1 MNYLGEKKK
10 KLKSFPYFKIQLMG
24 MFVYFQLVE
33 QKGRY
38 NVCKH
43 IAVGFRSLRVFVVL
57 FFLFLVNKKSSYNN
71 NDDSHGR
78 PDR

>member
-1 MNYLGEKKK
+1 
-10 KLKSFPYFKIQLMG
+10 

-71 NDDSHGR
+71 NDSHGR

>member
-1 MNYLGEKKK
+1 
-10 KLKSFPYFKIQLMG
+10 MG
-24 MFVYFQLVE
+24 MFVYFQLAE

-71 NDDSHGR
+71 NDSHGR